1 MDFEAAEFATDAESA
16 IDAGAFAA
24 RAEDTDGDP
33 EIDLAPGPVM
43 GAASGPEAK
52 VARDPDALDP
62 PLAPA
67 VAWNEVWRLVT
78 IHPPMASRTM
88 KAPMMGQRDVFIP
101 FGLRPI
107 GGIGGAAGTDISGA
121 GGVSEIRRDEFETV
135 LRALA
140 ASRSRPRREAS
151 PR

>member
-78 IHPPMASRTM
+78 IHPPMASRAM
-88 KAPMMGQRDVFIP
+88 KAPMMGQRYFSR
-101 FGLRPI
+101 G
-107 GGIGGAAGTDISGA
+107 SGA
-121 GGVSEIRRDEFETV
+121 SMGTPRPPPGRV
-135 LRALA
+135 LSACGFSFIGPDCGPA
-140 ASRSRPRREAS
+140 
-151 PR
+151 